1 MLLYKMFKIFRKFGF
16 KKKVSNVQAIKE
28 SLDRAK
34 ATCKRLATT
43 ELKYLKIGT
52 YKYTADEAMRE
63 LGVSSELI
71 HQLVEDYVIQIL
83 KTETHFLAYIK
94 ELKSNQNENKEL
106 DYIKFRELVH
116 KNLGVARNLRIKD
129 AEVILEAMMK
139 NDDLEY
145 LTLCLEAL
153 RAHAIKL
160 KPTCAHNTI
169 KLIELK
175 SSL

>member
-1 MLLYKMFKIFRKFGF
+1 MFKILIIFRKFGF

-28 SLDRAK
+28 SLDEAK

-43 ELKYLKIGT
+43 ELKYLNIGT
-52 YKYTADEAMRE
+52 YKYTADEAIKE
-63 LGVSSELI
+63 LGVTSELI

-83 KTETHFLAYIK
+83 RTNTQFLAYIQ
-94 ELKSNQNENKEL
+94 ELKNEKKENKEL
-106 DYIKFRELVH
+106 DYTKFRELVH

-129 AEVILEAMMK
+129 AEKILQEMMK
-139 NDDLEY
+139 KDDLDY
-145 LTLCLEAL
+145 LIICLEAL

-160 KPTCAHNTI
+160 KPACAYNTI